1 MSSSVFKPLTMFGV
15 NGLWGYIVPCFMFSC
30 AVSSFALNRQETL
43 SADSLTADDR
53 KIVALLERIQVKMKA
68 LSEREKV
75 EFVAK
80 MADYR
85 DKFES
90 SLDKVEKIPGMMG
103 LDVANLRLSLGL
115 ASHAEDLE
123 EVHIEDVPWYEDPK
137 QSKSFGSV
145 ESMVRKA
152 ATPKN
157 VKSSARKEPTMN
169 DLYDALLQL
178 LELTIVQ
185 VLQKAEEDDSVDV
198 ILDPFEDK
206 RISQQQ
212 AMMNAIMAQPMR
224 NFMPFYGINPMMASV
239 NPMMASVN
247 PMMASVNPMMASVNP
262 LMTSMNPLMTSM
274 NPTSQAMNPMLAS
287 MNRVMN
293 PMMASLH
300 QSSMDLAAHAQ
311 AMSMMDMPPQQPNPY
326 YRTPSSPNPY
336 GGTDSGIRVPSE
348 KEKIEKL
355 KKKVMKK
362 EKIGKK
368 NVEERRKRSV

>member
-1 MSSSVFKPLTMFGV
+1 MGVFKPLTMIGV

-103 LDVANLRLSLGL
+103 LDVTNLRLSLGL
-115 ASHAEDLE
+115 ISHAEDME
-123 EVHIEDVPWYEDPK
+123 EVHIEDVPWYEDRK

-157 VKSSARKEPTMN
+157 VKSSAKKEPTMN

-206 RISQQQ
+206 RVSQQQ

-247 PMMASVNPMMASVNP
+247 P

-274 NPTSQAMNPMLAS
+274 NPMSQAMNPML
-287 MNRVMN
+287 
-293 PMMASLH
+293 ASLH

-326 YRTPSSPNPY
+326 YRTPSSPYPY

>member
-1 MSSSVFKPLTMFGV
+1 
-15 NGLWGYIVPCFMFSC
+15 
-30 AVSSFALNRQETL
+30 
-43 SADSLTADDR
+43 
-53 KIVALLERIQVKMKA
+53 
-68 LSEREKV
+68 
-75 EFVAK
+75 
-80 MADYR
+80 
-85 DKFES
+85 
-90 SLDKVEKIPGMMG
+90 MG
-103 LDVANLRLSLGL
+103 DVANLRLSLGL

-224 NFMPFYGINPMMASV
+224 NFMPFYPMMAS
-239 NPMMASVN
+239 AN

-326 YRTPSSPNPY
+326 YRTSSSLNPY

-348 KEKIEKL
+348 K
-355 KKKVMKK
+355 
-362 EKIGKK
+362 
-368 NVEERRKRSV
+368 

>member
-1 MSSSVFKPLTMFGV
+1 
-15 NGLWGYIVPCFMFSC
+15 
-30 AVSSFALNRQETL
+30 
-43 SADSLTADDR
+43 
-53 KIVALLERIQVKMKA
+53 
-68 LSEREKV
+68 
-75 EFVAK
+75 
-80 MADYR
+80 
-85 DKFES
+85 
-90 SLDKVEKIPGMMG
+90 MG
-103 LDVANLRLSLGL
+103 
-115 ASHAEDLE
+115 
-123 EVHIEDVPWYEDPK
+123 IEDVPWYEDRE

-152 ATPKN
+152 ATPKKL
-157 VKSSARKEPTMN
+157 KSSARKEPTMN

-247 PMMASVNPMMASVNP
+247 P
-262 LMTSMNPLMTSM
+262 LMSSMNPLMTSM
-274 NPTSQAMNPMLAS
+274 NPTSLAMNPMLAS

-311 AMSMMDMPPQQPNPY
+311 AMSMMDMPPQQQNPY
-326 YRTPSSPNPY
+326 YRTSSSLNPY

>member
-1 MSSSVFKPLTMFGV
+1 
-15 NGLWGYIVPCFMFSC
+15 
-30 AVSSFALNRQETL
+30 
-43 SADSLTADDR
+43 
-53 KIVALLERIQVKMKA
+53 MKG
-68 LSEREKV
+68 LSERERV

-85 DKFES
+85 ERFES
-90 SLDKVEKIPGMMG
+90 SLDKVENIPGMMG
-103 LDVANLRLSLGL
+103 LDVTNLRLSLGL
-115 ASHAEDLE
+115 SSKAEDME
-123 EVHIEDVPWYEDPK
+123 EVHIEDVPWYELQNEDLK

-145 ESMVRKA
+145 ESMVRETAK
-152 ATPKN
+152 PRN
-157 VKSSARKEPTMN
+157 LKSSAKKKEPTMN

-212 AMMNAIMAQPMR
+212 AMMNSMMGQSMI
-224 NFMPFYGINPMMASV
+224 NFMPFNGINPMMASV

-247 PMMASVNPMMASVNP
+247 PMMASMNP

-274 NPTSQAMNPMLAS
+274 NPMSQAMNPMLAS

-326 YRTPSSPNPY
+326 YRTPSSPYPY
-336 GGTDSGIRVPSE
+336 GGTDSGIRA
-348 KEKIEKL
+348 
-355 KKKVMKK
+355 
-362 EKIGKK
+362 
-368 NVEERRKRSV
+368 

>member
-1 MSSSVFKPLTMFGV
+1 
-15 NGLWGYIVPCFMFSC
+15 
-30 AVSSFALNRQETL
+30 
-43 SADSLTADDR
+43 
-53 KIVALLERIQVKMKA
+53 MKG

-85 DKFES
+85 DRFES
-90 SLDKVEKIPGMMG
+90 SLDKVENIPGMMG
-103 LDVANLRLSLGL
+103 LDVTNLRLSLGL
-115 ASHAEDLE
+115 SSKAEDME
-123 EVHIEDVPWYEDPK
+123 EVHIEDVPWYELQNEDLK

-145 ESMVRKA
+145 ESMLRETAKP
-152 ATPKN
+152 TN
-157 VKSSARKEPTMN
+157 LKSSAKKKEPTMN

-224 NFMPFYGINPMMASV
+224 NFMPFNGINPMMASV

-247 PMMASVNPMMASVNP
+247 PMMASVNPVG
-262 LMTSMNPLMTSM
+262 
-274 NPTSQAMNPMLAS
+274 QAMNPMMAS

-326 YRTPSSPNPY
+326 YRTPSSPYPY

>member
-1 MSSSVFKPLTMFGV
+1 MIGV

-103 LDVANLRLSLGL
+103 LDVTNLRLSLGL
-115 ASHAEDLE
+115 VSYAEDME
-123 EVHIEDVPWYEDPK
+123 EVHIEDVPWYEDRK

-152 ATPKN
+152 TTPKN
-157 VKSSARKEPTMN
+157 VKSSAKKEPTMN

-206 RISQQQ
+206 TYIS
-212 AMMNAIMAQPMR
+212 AASYDECYNGSANAKLYALLWNKPNDGFHEPIDDFHESIDDFHESNESGHEPYAGVNESGYEP
-224 NFMPFYGINPMMASV
+224 NDGFFTSVFYGFGCSCPGHVHDGYAS
-239 NPMMASVN
+239 STTK
-247 PMMASVNPMMASVNP
+247 P
-262 LMTSMNPLMTSM
+262 LLQDTQQSLS
-274 NPTSQAMNPMLAS
+274 LWW
-287 MNRVMN
+287 NRFRN
-293 PMMASLH
+293 KGSLREGE
-300 QSSMDLAAHAQ
+300 D
-311 AMSMMDMPPQQPNPY
+311 
-326 YRTPSSPNPY
+326 
-336 GGTDSGIRVPSE
+336 
-348 KEKIEKL
+348 
-355 KKKVMKK
+355 
-362 EKIGKK
+362 
-368 NVEERRKRSV
+368 

>member
-1 MSSSVFKPLTMFGV
+1 MG
-15 NGLWGYIVPCFMFSC
+15 
-30 AVSSFALNRQETL
+30 
-43 SADSLTADDR
+43 
-53 KIVALLERIQVKMKA
+53 
-68 LSEREKV
+68 
-75 EFVAK
+75 
-80 MADYR
+80 
-85 DKFES
+85 
-90 SLDKVEKIPGMMG
+90 EKIPGMMG

-115 ASHAEDLE
+115 ASHAEDME

-169 DLYDALLQL
+169 DLYDALLHL

-212 AMMNAIMAQPMR
+212 AMMNAIMAQAML
-224 NFMPFYGINPMMASV
+224 NFMPFYGINSMMASV

-247 PMMASVNPMMASVNP
+247 PMMASVNPMR
-262 LMTSMNPLMTSM
+262 
-274 NPTSQAMNPMLAS
+274 QAMNPMLAS

-326 YRTPSSPNPY
+326 YRTSSSLNPY

>member
-1 MSSSVFKPLTMFGV
+1 MGVFKPLTMIGV

-115 ASHAEDLE
+115 ASHAEDME

-152 ATPKN
+152 ATPKKL
-157 VKSSARKEPTMN
+157 KSSARKEPTMN

-212 AMMNAIMAQPMR
+212 VMMNAIMAQPMR

-247 PMMASVNPMMASVNP
+247 PLMSSMNP

-287 MNRVMN
+287 MNRGMN

-311 AMSMMDMPPQQPNPY
+311 AMSMMDMHPQQPNPY
-326 YRTPSSPNPY
+326 YRTSSSLNPY

>member
-1 MSSSVFKPLTMFGV
+1 MGVFKPLTMIGV

-75 EFVAK
+75 EFGAK

-103 LDVANLRLSLGL
+103 LDVTNLRLSLGL
-115 ASHAEDLE
+115 ISHAEDME
-123 EVHIEDVPWYEDPK
+123 EVHIEDVPWCEDRK

-157 VKSSARKEPTMN
+157 VKSSAKKEPTMN

-212 AMMNAIMAQPMR
+212 AMMNA
-224 NFMPFYGINPMMASV
+224 
-239 NPMMASVN
+239 MMASVN

-274 NPTSQAMNPMLAS
+274 NPMSQAMNPMLAS

-326 YRTPSSPNPY
+326 YRTPSSPYPY
-336 GGTDSGIRVPSE
+336 GGTGSGIRVPSE

>member
-1 MSSSVFKPLTMFGV
+1 
-15 NGLWGYIVPCFMFSC
+15 
-30 AVSSFALNRQETL
+30 
-43 SADSLTADDR
+43 
-53 KIVALLERIQVKMKA
+53 MKG
-68 LSEREKV
+68 LSERERV

-85 DKFES
+85 DRFES
-90 SLDKVEKIPGMMG
+90 SLDKVENIPGMMG
-103 LDVANLRLSLGL
+103 LDVTNLRLSLGL
-115 ASHAEDLE
+115 SSKAEDME
-123 EVHIEDVPWYEDPK
+123 EVHIEDVPWYELQNEDLK

-145 ESMVRKA
+145 ESMLRETAKP
-152 ATPKN
+152 TN
-157 VKSSARKEPTMN
+157 LKSSAKKKEPTMN

-224 NFMPFYGINPMMASV
+224 NFMPFNGI
-239 NPMMASVN
+239 N

-274 NPTSQAMNPMLAS
+274 NPMS
-287 MNRVMN
+287 RVMN

-326 YRTPSSPNPY
+326 YRTPSSPYPY

-348 KEKIEKL
+348 K
-355 KKKVMKK
+355 
-362 EKIGKK
+362 
-368 NVEERRKRSV
+368 

>member
-1 MSSSVFKPLTMFGV
+1 MGVFKPLTMIGV
-15 NGLWGYIVPCFMFSC
+15 NGLWGYIVHCFMFSC

-103 LDVANLRLSLGL
+103 LDVTNLRLSLGL
-115 ASHAEDLE
+115 ISHAEDME
-123 EVHIEDVPWYEDPK
+123 EVHIEDVPWYEDRK

-157 VKSSARKEPTMN
+157 VKSSAKKEPTMN

-198 ILDPFEDK
+198 LLDPFKDDQL
-206 RISQQQ
+206 SQQQ
-212 AMMNAIMAQPMR
+212 AMMNSMMMGQSMF
-224 NFMPFYGINPMMASV
+224 NFMPFLG
-239 NPMMASVN
+239 
-247 PMMASVNPMMASVNP
+247 
-262 LMTSMNPLMTSM
+262 
-274 NPTSQAMNPMLAS
+274 MNPMFLG
-287 MNRVMN
+287 MN
-293 PMMASLH
+293 PMMAVMNTMPTSMSQALNPMTASMS
-300 QSSMDLAAHAQ
+300 QALNPMMTSMMSTLIQPSMDLAAYAQ
-311 AMSMMDMPPQQPNPY
+311 ALSMMDMPPQQPYSYNSPSMY
-326 YRTPSSPNPY
+326 DSSYRTPSSPYSYPY
-336 GGTDSGIRVPSE
+336 GGIGSGKRVPSE
-348 KEKIEKL
+348 KEKIENL
-355 KKKVMKK
+355 RKKVMKK